1 MLHDRGR
8 FGQAALGLTTGG
20 PADPFAAS
28 LANQLVGNGD
38 DATILEVSF
47 GGLTIRAQQSLQ
59 VAVTGAELPIT
70 IDGKEQPQWTTLS
83 IDEGQ
88 ELSLGFSEKG
98 CRSYLAVRGGFAVDP
113 QFGST
118 STVVREGIGG
128 LSGQKLNAGD
138 DLQVIPSEEVKAL
151 MVPKASRPSYA
162 QRLTVRV
169 IPGYQQEHFSRLQ
182 QRRFFGSEY
191 EVSQRADRMG
201 YRLEGSVIDGDIKG
215 ILSEGIAF
223 GAIQIPADGQ
233 PIVLLNDRQ
242 TIGGYPKIGCAL
254 SSDCARLT
262 QLRPGDR
269 VTFTPISPEAA
280 HNAVHLERVYRR
292 SISLQA
298 HSS

>member
-1 MLHDRGR
+1 MNAFEVLQPGLLSLLHDRGR

-38 DATILEVSF
+38 DATILEISF
-47 GGLTIRAQQSLQ
+47 GGLAVRAQQSLQ

-138 DLQVIPSEEVKAL
+138 ELEVNPSEEVTAL
-151 MVPKASRPSYA
+151 MVPKAS
-162 QRLTVRV
+162 
-169 IPGYQQEHFSRLQ
+169 I
-182 QRRFFGSEY
+182 
-191 EVSQRADRMG
+191 
-201 YRLEGSVIDGDIKG
+201 
-215 ILSEGIAF
+215 
-223 GAIQIPADGQ
+223 
-233 PIVLLNDRQ
+233 
-242 TIGGYPKIGCAL
+242 
-254 SSDCARLT
+254 
-262 QLRPGDR
+262 GDR
-269 VTFTPISPEAA
+269 VWADMDRDGLQDAGEPGFPDVTVTLMEADGT
-280 HNAVHLERVYRR
+280 VVDSVTRG
-292 SISLQA
+292 
-298 HSS
+298 